1 MKVSITGTPGTGKT
15 TAAIDLRKILR
26 DFKIIHLNDF
36 IKIEKIYDEWDT
48 ETDSYLVDVNKL
60 NRTVKK
66 IFYFDNNVVF
76 ESHLSH
82 YLDVDLVIVLRT
94 HPKVLMERLKPRGY
108 DSKKIQE
115 NAEAEALDVILIESL
130 DLHGD
135 KVREIDTTNIK
146 SEEVA
151 EIIKSIILHDEKGYE
166 PGRID
171 WSEEFF

>member
-94 HPKVLMERLKPRGY
+94 HPRVLMERLKPRGY

-135 KVREIDTTNIK
+135 KVREIDTTHLN

-151 EIIKSIILHDEKGYE
+151 EIIKKIILNNEKGYE

>member
-15 TAAIDLRKILR
+15 TAAIDLRKILK

-36 IKIEKIYDEWDT
+36 VKIEKIYDEWDA

-151 EIIKSIILHDEKGYE
+151 EIIKLIILHDGKGYE

>member
-1 MKVSITGTPGTGKT
+1 MKISITGTPGTGKT
-15 TAAIDLRKILR
+15 TAVIDLRKILAGY
-26 DFKIIHLNDF
+26 KIIHLNDF
-36 IKIEKIYDEWDT
+36 IKIEKIYDEWD
-48 ETDSYLVDVNKL
+48 EKTDSFLVDVDKL
-60 NRTVKK
+60 NRMVKK
-66 IFYFDNNVVF
+66 IFYFDDNVIF

-135 KVREIDTTNIK
+135 KVREIDTTHIS

-151 EIIKSIILHDEKGYE
+151 KIIKRIILYDERGYE
-166 PGRID
+166 PGKID